1 MLHTPG
7 DDLAISLEIRLL
19 GELELLHAGKPQPL
33 PSSRKTRA
41 LLGYLVA
48 THRAQLRERLCD
60 LLWDG
65 PDDPRAG
72 LRWSLTKIRPLLDDG
87 ASRKRLTTDQGKVIF
102 EPLGASVDW
111 WEVQSSLAKGVPA
124 ASTEGLRATAARF
137 RGEFLEGIDLPD
149 CFRFHEWCVGQRE
162 AARRLRLSVLTALV
176 ERCAGDPEEALR
188 YAREHVDV
196 DPLSEPAHVSVIL
209 QLGRLGRT
217 REANDQYDRCR
228 HILETT
234 LGVRPSAALER
245 ARLGPRP
252 EGKPT
257 VPTPL
262 PAASP
267 RAPET
272 STPETAPPA
281 FFGRERERSVLSELV
296 AETTAS
302 RSSQVLLV
310 AGEPGIGKTRLLERL
325 AWEVRAAGGT
335 ALMGRAYEAEAVR
348 PYGAW
353 IDALRSQPLD
363 GLPEAL
369 RADVALLLPEL
380 GPPSSDKGDRTCLF
394 EAVQKL
400 LAWRAEDGKPVLLV
414 LDDLQWADEAS
425 TALLHSVARG
435 LNGSRVLLAVGARS
449 AELGENPAALR
460 MIAALRRD
468 GRLRE
473 VVLEPLGGEAI
484 AALARSVDPRAD
496 VARVFQE
503 SQGNPLFATEV
514 ARALSRRGPDS
525 HEELEDLD
533 GLIVERLAQLDA
545 RTRDLLPW
553 AAALGHGFS
562 TALLART
569 SGASLNVLFGVLSEL
584 ELRGVLRST
593 RIGGEPGYDFAHDL
607 VRGAAYR
614 QLSESRRVL
623 LHLQI
628 AETLASMGGESGSRS
643 GEVLHHAELAGEHAL
658 AARAAVSAGERCL
671 SLCAQEEGAAVA
683 ERGLAHAAPLPIT
696 ERLPLEVSLYRIII
710 LAGRWAEERHQLSDR
725 LNRLVEECR
734 REGLAQ
740 PAAGALVLVSLISQY
755 SNDLARAETSIIEA
769 TEASRVGDPASFAA
783 SLANGGRCLAHLGR
797 EFDRAEAML
806 REAEDLA
813 GRAGVTLGEIPF
825 GLGLIRHHDGDLAEA
840 SRQLERALDMMRSA
854 GEHWKA
860 CECMS
865 HLVRIEMERGR
876 LAIALERAAE
886 FREMANKMGEGS
898 EAPFAFSLQA
908 LAQWQAGDAFA
919 EERLAASMTVLRDL
933 DSKSLLAEALALAGE
948 IHLGAGHPLKAEPL
962 LSEALGHAQ
971 VVQRRSDMVWILSL
985 LAEAALARRS
995 LRDAERR
1002 LGQARS
1008 LMSAPREIS
1017 ARARN
1022 TFERASH
1029 SLERLRDRPTQEVAS

>member
-1 MLHTPG
+1 LPRWPG
-7 DDLAISLEIRLL
+7 DVLVIPLEIRLL
-19 GELELLHAGKPQPL
+19 GELELVLAGKPQPL

-48 THRAQLRERLCD
+48 THRPQLRERLCD

-65 PDDPRAG
+65 PDDPRAA

-87 ASRKRLTTDQGKVIF
+87 ASRRRLTTDQGKVTF
-102 EPLGASVDW
+102 EPLGADVDW
-111 WEVQSSLAKGVPA
+111 WEVQSSLAKGVDG
-124 ASTEGLRATAARF
+124 ASTETLRAAAARF

-149 CFRFHEWCVGQRE
+149 CFRFHEWCVAQRE

-176 ERCAGDPEEALR
+176 ERCAADPEEALR
-188 YAREHVDV
+188 YARELVGV
-196 DPLSEPAHVSVIL
+196 EPLSEAAHVAVIL

-234 LGVRPSAALER
+234 LGARPSPALER

-252 EGKPT
+252 VDK
-257 VPTPL
+257 
-262 PAASP
+262 ASAP
-267 RAPET
+267 PVAIHRAPE
-272 STPETAPPA
+272 PAKPDAAPAP
-281 FFGRERERSVLSELV
+281 FFGRERERAIISELA
-296 AETTAS
+296 AEAAAGKS
-302 RSSQVLLV
+302 AQVVLV
-310 AGEPGIGKTRLLERL
+310 AGEPGIGKTRLLDRL
-325 AWEVRAAGGT
+325 AAEVRAAGGT
-335 ALMGRAYEAEAVR
+335 VLTGRAYEAEAVR

-353 IDALRSQPLD
+353 IDALRSQSLD
-363 GLPEAL
+363 QLPEML

-380 GPPSSDKGDRTCLF
+380 GPASSDKGDRTCLF
-394 EAVQKL
+394 EAIQKL
-400 LAWRAEDGKPVLLV
+400 LAWRAADGKPVALI

-435 LNGSRVLLAVGARS
+435 LGSSPVLLAAGARS
-449 AELGENPAALR
+449 AELGENPAALK
-460 MIAALRRD
+460 MVAALRRD
-468 GRLRE
+468 GRLKE
-473 VVLEPLGGEAI
+473 LVLEPLGGEAI
-484 AALARSVDPRAD
+484 AALARSVDPAAD

-514 ARALSRRGPDS
+514 ARALSRRDPDS
-525 HEELEDLD
+525 REELEDLD
-533 GLIVERLAQLDA
+533 GLIVERLSQLDA

-569 SGASLNVLFGVLSEL
+569 SGAALNVLFGVLSEL

-628 AETLASMGGESGSRS
+628 AETLASMGGEGGARS

-671 SLCAQEEGAAVA
+671 SLCAQEEAAAVA
-683 ERGLAHAAPLPIT
+683 ERGLVHAGPLPIAQ
-696 ERLPLEVSLYRIII
+696 RLPLEVSLYRVII
-710 LAGRWAEERHQLSDR
+710 LAGRWAEERHALSDR
-725 LNRLVEECR
+725 LNRVVEECR
-734 REGLAQ
+734 REGLGQ
-740 PAAGALVLVSLISQY
+740 PAAGALVLVSLLSQY
-755 SNDLARAETSIIEA
+755 SNDLAKAETSIIEA

-806 REAEDLA
+806 HEAEGIA
-813 GRAGVTLGEIPF
+813 AQAGVALGEIPF

-840 SRQLERALDMMRSA
+840 SALLERALEMMQRA

-876 LAIALERAAE
+876 LAVALQRAGE
-886 FREMANKMGEGS
+886 FREIANKMGEGS
-898 EAPFAFSLQA
+898 EAPFAFTLQA
-908 LAQWQAGDAFA
+908 LAEWQNGDATA
-919 EERLAASMTVLRDL
+919 EERVMASVMILRDL

-948 IHLGAGHPLKAEPL
+948 IHLKAGRPAKAETL
-962 LSEALGHAQ
+962 LSEGLGHAQ
-971 VVQRRSDMVWILSL
+971 AVQRRSDMAWILSL
-985 LAEAALARRS
+985 LAEAALARRGF
-995 LRDAERR
+995 RDAERR
-1002 LGQARS
+1002 LGQAGT
-1008 LMSAPREIS
+1008 LLNTPREIS

-1022 TFERASH
+1022 TFERASRA
-1029 SLERLRDRPTQEVAS
+1029 LENLQTRPTQEAAS